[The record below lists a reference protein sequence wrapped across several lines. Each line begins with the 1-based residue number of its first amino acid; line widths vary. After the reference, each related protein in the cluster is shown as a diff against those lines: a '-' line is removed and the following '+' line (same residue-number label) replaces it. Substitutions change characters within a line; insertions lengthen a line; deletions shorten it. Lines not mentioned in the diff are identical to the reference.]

1 MRNIFK
7 VIKLEPVELSCWL
20 KVNQVLLRA
29 QWDLQLEV
37 YVTSAARR
45 RYLFKLCQTRTFT
58 FKDQSF
64 HCWDQSEKTT
74 FHSSNEHPPLPIS
87 TVVELESGTFSLMLL
102 LSSSP
107 MLHPAYI
114 FISTF
119 RNKYIYMRLCKI
131 TGRSTDTKLK
141 LCTNHPWCHTGEQMK
156 MKTTEHLYLLL
167 LFPHVNLC
175 LTP

>member
-119 RNKYIYMRLCKI
+119 RNKYIYIC
-131 TGRSTDTKLK
+131 GYAKL
-141 LCTNHPWCHTGEQMK
+141 LEGLQ
-156 MKTTEHLYLLL
+156 
-167 LFPHVNLC
+167 
-175 LTP
+175 TPNWSCARIIHGVTQVSRWKWKQQNICISCFFFHM